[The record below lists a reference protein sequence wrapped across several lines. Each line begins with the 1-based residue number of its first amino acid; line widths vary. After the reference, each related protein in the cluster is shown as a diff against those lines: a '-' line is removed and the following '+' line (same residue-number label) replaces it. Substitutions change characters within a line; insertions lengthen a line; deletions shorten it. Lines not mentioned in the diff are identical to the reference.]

1 MPNYTLSP
9 PFPRGLYRG
18 QKGYSFGALTAVA
31 LAASP
36 GGLSRAAGGIVT
48 ATTSAAHKAV
58 PGEIATIVGSS
69 SVGGTRFD
77 GNYFIQAAAFG
88 SLTLTLIPLDDV
100 VLHQAPDTGGGGKV
114 SVIQMEQPATPQA
127 GTAFGLMELSRDL
140 SPFDIDIDGCFDAA
154 PGAFEVDIQVAEVD
168 TPTAYQTAV
177 AITTVDANNLFHAIM
192 QDTPNFVRVFLKIR
206 TNAVNLY
213 TSIQG

>member
-1 MPNYTLSP
+1 MPNYTASP

-31 LAASP
+31 LTASP
-36 GGLSRAAGGIVT
+36 NGLSRAANGIVT

-58 PGEIATIVGSS
+58 PGEVATIVGST

-88 SLTLTLIPLDDV
+88 SSTLTLVPLDDV

-127 GTAFGLMELSRDL
+127 GTSFGLMETSRDIA
-140 SPFDIDIDGCFDAA
+140 PVYVDVDGCFDGA
-154 PGAFEVDIQVAEVD
+154 PGAFELDIQVAQVD
-168 TPTAYQTAV
+168 VPSAYQTAV
-177 AITTVDANNLFHAIM
+177 AITTVDGNNLFHAVVSDM
-192 QDTPNFVRVFLKIR
+192 PNFIRPLLKSR